1 MTDNRA
7 KHLTILKNLYSGDR
21 VLIGAAARSQ
31 KLWGTKEQVAFAT
44 FQIDV
49 GNLFL
54 ELKDELDQGLEDIAD
69 LCPEEVDPR
78 KWTGVEW
85 HMFEAAI
92 EDHPFEDIYRTMAHG
107 QNNIN
112 LIWDVI
118 EDRLSIS

>member
-1 MTDNRA
+1 MSDNRA

-31 KLWGTKEQVAFAT
+31 KLFEEGEQEAFNA

-54 ELKDELDQGLEDIAD
+54 ELKDELDQGLEDLAD
-69 LCPEEVDPR
+69 LHPEETDPR
-78 KWTGVEW
+78 KWTGADW
-85 HMFEAAI
+85 HMFEDSI
-92 EDHPFEDIYRTMAHG
+92 KGHKFEDIYRTMAHG
-107 QNNIN
+107 QQNIN

-118 EDRLSIS
+118 EDRLNLP